1 MKQQDKDNTQTK
13 RKKTLD
19 SLSSTTSSLLL
30 SVVCFIALIHVEL
43 RMQEHH
49 RLISHSVTCCDQTET
64 ERIQKVQEN
73 YRRWKD
79 MRDSH
84 SEGHWKETRSECR
97 SYSW

>member
-1 MKQQDKDNTQTK
+1 MKQQDEDDRQTN

-19 SLSSTTSSLLL
+19 SLYSTSGLLL

-49 RLISHSVTCCDQTET
+49 RLISHSVTCCDQKGT
-64 ERIQKVQEN
+64 ERIRNVQEN

-79 MRDSH
+79 MKGSH